1 MGAAARVPPRPGRLV
16 LTCRFVVCTR
26 TRARPILKGVKWQ
39 RDMFASKEQL
49 PVYLF
54 CVHYLCIGR
63 RRGGDLCAALYKEAG
78 SRARVMPWQQGCDGN
93 TGLCLRPAS
102 PAPDSCQAPALP
114 AVSRLESSLQGAA
127 SCRGSFIGAA
137 AQPPSPRVCAACA
150 PCPLSRAMPT
160 PHPPRAPAACML
172 CPLSRAMQSASG
184 AACGLPGAVRDFS
197 ALSLSF
203 LPWKIEL
210 EAGLSKGP
218 FHSVL

>member
-54 CVHYLCIGR
+54 CVYYLCIGR

-137 AQPPSPRVCAACA
+137 AQPPTPECVLPVHPARCPG
-150 PCPLSRAMPT
+150 PCPPPT
-160 PHPPRAPAACML
+160 PHERLPPACSARCPGPCRVHRGPPAASQEQSETF
-172 CPLSRAMQSASG
+172 PL
-184 AACGLPGAVRDFS
+184 
-197 ALSLSF
+197 
-203 LPWKIEL
+203 
-210 EAGLSKGP
+210 
-218 FHSVL
+218 

>member
-54 CVHYLCIGR
+54 CVHCLCIGR

-150 PCPLSRAMPT
+150 PCPLSRAM
-160 PHPPRAPAACML
+160 
-172 CPLSRAMQSASG
+172 QSASG